1 MFEVLKLNNL
11 LSICKWSQKEGILAV
26 PHIKSLC
33 GKTWGSDLADIKS
46 SLLLHTIFIKY
57 FNELRFLKMD
67 EMRTTNQVEEVNK
80 RLKEIPKEAEERR
93 IENQP
98 QTGKNEKAIEPF

>member
-1 MFEVLKLNNL
+1 
-11 LSICKWSQKEGILAV
+11 
-26 PHIKSLC
+26 
-33 GKTWGSDLADIKS
+33 
-46 SLLLHTIFIKY
+46 
-57 FNELRFLKMD
+57 MD

-80 RLKEIPKEAEERR
+80 HLKEIPKEVEARR

>member
-1 MFEVLKLNNL
+1 
-11 LSICKWSQKEGILAV
+11 
-26 PHIKSLC
+26 
-33 GKTWGSDLADIKS
+33 
-46 SLLLHTIFIKY
+46 
-57 FNELRFLKMD
+57 MD

-80 RLKEIPKEAEERR
+80 QLKEIPKEAEKRR

>member
-1 MFEVLKLNNL
+1 
-11 LSICKWSQKEGILAV
+11 
-26 PHIKSLC
+26 
-33 GKTWGSDLADIKS
+33 
-46 SLLLHTIFIKY
+46 
-57 FNELRFLKMD
+57 MD

-80 RLKEIPKEAEERR
+80 HLKEIPKEAEERS

>member
-1 MFEVLKLNNL
+1 
-11 LSICKWSQKEGILAV
+11 
-26 PHIKSLC
+26 
-33 GKTWGSDLADIKS
+33 
-46 SLLLHTIFIKY
+46 
-57 FNELRFLKMD
+57 MD

-80 RLKEIPKEAEERR
+80 HLEEMPKEAEERR

>member
-1 MFEVLKLNNL
+1 MTAAYY
-11 LSICKWSQKEGILAV
+11 IYQR
-26 PHIKSLC
+26 
-33 GKTWGSDLADIKS
+33 
-46 SLLLHTIFIKY
+46 Y

-80 RLKEIPKEAEERR
+80 HLKEIPKEAEERR